1 MVTPDFD
8 DNAVTETRGVVL
20 LAEKVSTDR
29 FSGTDSPV
37 AER

>member
-8 DNAVTETRGVVL
+8 DNAVTETRCVVP
-20 LAEKVSTDR
+20 LAEKVSTSR
-29 FSGTDSPV
+29 FSGADNPF